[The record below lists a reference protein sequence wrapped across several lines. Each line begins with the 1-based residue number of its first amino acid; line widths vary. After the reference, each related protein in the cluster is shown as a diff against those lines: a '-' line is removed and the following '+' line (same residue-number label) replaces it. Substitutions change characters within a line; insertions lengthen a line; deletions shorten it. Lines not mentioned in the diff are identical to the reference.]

1 MNFLT
6 TSLLFLILGAGMLQG
21 QTNVKPHNYV
31 LIYQYDSGQCI
42 PSLAYAERGCT
53 HQHVMGREYFAT
65 ENEALTWLD
74 DHTEQESM
82 PSGVYI
88 VVTPRIDRD
97 SVELLKIGETVPL
110 NFVISS
116 EMYQT
121 YETKKELVSKP
132 RKKWKVEPSPSPKP

>member
-1 MNFLT
+1 
-6 TSLLFLILGAGMLQG
+6 MLQG